1 MYQTLRRIFGFHT
14 KSLTVAELPWL
25 AAAAPTAS
33 GVAVSVE
40 TALRVPAVAA
50 AVRAISEAAMTLP
63 AKVVRTVDGQEVAAP
78 AHPVSRFIDEGAN
91 DWTDWPSFV
100 RDLVIDALCRD
111 AGGLAWVNRPG
122 GAAREVL
129 HYRHGLISVEYA
141 DTGEPTYRLGGALLP
156 SADVVHLRAPF
167 GRAPLT
173 LAREAIGL
181 ASVMERHAAKLF
193 GNGAKP
199 GGVLEAPGK
208 LSPDTA
214 ARISASWHASLSGEN
229 TGRTAVL
236 EEGMKFA
243 PMALTSV
250 DAQFAELR
258 TFQLQEIAR
267 AFRVPPH
274 ILYDLGRATWANSE
288 QLGLEF
294 LTYSLEPWLQ
304 ALEGAL
310 RRALFTADERRT
322 HRVVFDRDD
331 LTRADL
337 GARATA
343 YSSLIASRVLNPNEA
358 RGWEGLP
365 PYDGGDAFANP
376 AITPGA
382 ADPEAT
388 DGAA

>member
-1 MYQTLRRIFGFHT
+1 MLDRIRRFLRIETRA
-14 KSLTVAELPWL
+14 LTVADLPWL

-141 DTGEPTYRLGGALLP
+141 DTGEPTYRLGGAPLP

-208 LSPDTA
+208 LSAETS
-214 ARISASWHASLSGEN
+214 ARIAASWHASLSGEN

-365 PYDGGDAFANP
+365 PYDGGDAFVNP